1 MSKTGPAIG
10 ESVIDDGIMDDIRAF
25 LAGHDPLDANAAP
38 CEPLRSV
45 IDGNVVHVLRWRHR
59 DAAQRKEG

>member
-25 LAGHDPLDANAAP
+25 LAKHDPLDANAAP
-38 CEPLRSV
+38 CEPLRAV
-45 IDGNVVHVLRWRHR
+45 PDGNVVHVLRWRHR
-59 DAAQRKEG
+59 DTAHRKEG